1 MIFWIHRG
9 LQFPTF
15 PALDK
20 HCAHLNM
27 EGNYEFATSP
37 RGAVCTQENYG
48 KMFLDVELYRL
59 EPPI

>member
-20 HCAHLNM
+20 HCVHLNM

-37 RGAVCTQENYG
+37 RGAVCTQEN
-48 KMFLDVELYRL
+48 LR
-59 EPPI
+59 